1 MTPTV
6 LGAYVAMILVWGTTW
21 AAIKIGVETVPPFVF
36 ALERAIAVAGVL
48 TIVALALRLPFPRD
62 RRTLAAAAVAG
73 VFNTGLSWALIF
85 WAEQFVASGLVAVFG
100 ATAPVWTAFLA
111 HFLVRGDRLSW
122 LKIAALGFGLAGTA
136 VLVAGPVTRD
146 GAVQGSDVVA
156 ATVLLALMPVTWAI
170 AAILASRYLQ
180 HASPIPVISVE
191 VWAGGLVL
199 VPFALTQAALPS
211 VWTMPAIVSFAY
223 LVLLGSCVGLVL
235 NLWLYRKLRPTTVS
249 LAQVLIPVQAVL
261 IGALALGEEVT
272 TRTLVGALLVF
283 AAVGLNARAGS
294 GRPDERPT
302 EPVAT
307 AAD

>member
-6 LGAYVAMILVWGTTW
+6 LAAYVAMILVWGTTW
-21 AAIKIGVETVPPFVF
+21 SAIKIGVETVPPFVF

-48 TIVALALRLPFPRD
+48 TLVALALRLPFPRD
-62 RRTLAAAAVAG
+62 RRTLIAAAVAG
-73 VFNTGLSWALIF
+73 LFNTGLSWALIF
-85 WAEQFVASGLVAVFG
+85 WAEQFVPSGLVAVFG

-111 HFLVRGDRLSW
+111 HFLVRGDRLTW
-122 LKIAALGFGLAGTA
+122 LKIAALGVGLAGTA
-136 VLVAGPVTRD
+136 VLVGSPVTRD
-146 GAVQGSDVVA
+146 GGDAIA

-180 HASPIPVISVE
+180 HASPIPVIALE
-191 VWAGGLVL
+191 VWAGGLAL
-199 VPFALTQAALPS
+199 VPFALSQAAMTS
-211 VWTMPAIVSFAY
+211 VWTVPAIVAFAY

-261 IGALALGEEVT
+261 IGALALDEEVT
-272 TRTLVGALLVF
+272 LRTLVGALLVF

-294 GRPDERPT
+294 GRPDERAA

-307 AAD
+307 SAD

>member
-6 LGAYVAMILVWGTTW
+6 LTTYIAMILIWGTTW

-36 ALERAIAVAGVL
+36 ALERAIAVAAVL
-48 TIVALALRLPFPRD
+48 TLVALVLRLPFPRD
-62 RRTLAAAAVAG
+62 RVTLGAAAIAG

-85 WAEQFVASGLVAVFG
+85 WAEQFVPSGLVAVFG

-136 VLVAGPVTRD
+136 VLVGSPVTRD
-146 GAVQGSDVVA
+146 GADVVA
-156 ATVLLALMPVTWAI
+156 ATVLLALMPITWAI

-180 HASPIPVISVE
+180 HASPVPVIAVE

-211 VWTMPAIVSFAY
+211 VWTAPAIVSFVY

-272 TRTLVGALLVF
+272 TRTLVGAVLVF

-294 GRPDERPT
+294 GRPDVRAT

-307 AAD
+307 SAD

>member
-1 MTPTV
+1 MTPIV
-6 LGAYVAMILVWGTTW
+6 LAAYIAMILIWGTTW

-36 ALERAIAVAGVL
+36 ALERAVAVAGVL
-48 TIVALALRLPFPRD
+48 TLVALVLRLPFPRD
-62 RRTLAAAAVAG
+62 RVNIVAAAIAG

-85 WAEQFVASGLVAVFG
+85 WAEQFVPSGLVAVFG

-122 LKIAALGFGLAGTA
+122 LKIAALVLGLAGTA
-136 VLVAGPVTRD
+136 VLVGSPVTRD
-146 GAVQGSDVVA
+146 GADVLA

-180 HASPIPVISVE
+180 HASPIPVIAVE
-191 VWAGGLVL
+191 VWAGAVVL

-211 VWTMPAIVSFAY
+211 VWTAPAVVSFAY

-272 TRTLVGALLVF
+272 TRTLVGAILVF

-294 GRPDERPT
+294 GRPDPRAT
-302 EPVAT
+302 EPVASS
-307 AAD
+307 AD

>member
-6 LGAYVAMILVWGTTW
+6 LAAYIAMILIWGTTW

-36 ALERAIAVAGVL
+36 ALERAVAVAGVL
-48 TIVALALRLPFPRD
+48 TLVALALRLPFPRD
-62 RRTLAAAAVAG
+62 RVTLAAAAVAG
-73 VFNTGLSWALIF
+73 LFNTGLSWALIF
-85 WAEQFVASGLVAVFG
+85 WAEQFVPSGLVAVFG

-136 VLVAGPVTRD
+136 VLVGSPVTRD
-146 GAVQGSDVVA
+146 GADVVA
-156 ATVLLALMPVTWAI
+156 ATVLLALMPITWAI

-180 HASPIPVISVE
+180 HASPIPVIAVE

-211 VWTMPAIVSFAY
+211 EWTGPAIVSFAY

-272 TRTLVGALLVF
+272 TRTLVGAVLVF
-283 AAVGLNARAGS
+283 TAVGLNARAGS